1 MIVNKFNKMIKKVRF
16 DNEIGTKPSI
26 EKRND
31 KKNRCRLKNNRI
43 MIKKRKRVRARVRS
57 ENTIQALPAF
67 PLQT

>member
-1 MIVNKFNKMIKKVRF
+1 MIKLIKKVRF
-16 DNEIGTKPSI
+16 DNKTGTKPHI

-31 KKNRCRLKNNRI
+31 KKNRCRLKNNR
-43 MIKKRKRVRARVRS
+43 IKKRKRVRARVRS